1 MNLTETQR
9 QLITA
14 IVRLIRDGK
23 LKESF
28 IAVRNNEGG
37 VIVQNAHEQSGF
49 SISNTAT
56 QEFQALANA
65 GLLIVEVVKP
75 RFGLLNCTLTG
86 EAYAAVDS
94 TSGTGVDRAD
104 ARFKA
109 IVTLAGEG
117 RALKDNDNPV
127 RADSAF
133 DHWVH
138 RITEHLK
145 DKFSSALAIEW
156 QSLPDSPLVSGNGYY
171 NDPAAWAAFHAAV
184 KARLAWIAQ
193 LPARMEKVRENAVD
207 RVQQSAAS
215 SGRGE
220 VAIDEHSRA
229 IVDPQRVEQ
238 LKGLRSEQFDFS
250 KLIRLCEELNVAFA
264 TESYFATA
272 MLTRA
277 VVDHVPP
284 IFGVRTFAE
293 VANNYAGSQSFK
305 ASMKTLEQSS
315 RNIADQH
322 LHCQIRAA
330 ETIPTGTQVNFSN
343 DLDVLLGEIVR
354 LNGRR

>member
-1 MNLTETQR
+1 LNLTVTQR
-9 QLITA
+9 ELIKA

-23 LKESF
+23 LNETF
-28 IAVRNNEGG
+28 IVVRNNQGG
-37 VIVQNAHEQSGF
+37 VILQNAHEHSGI

-65 GLLIVEVVKP
+65 GLLVVEVVEP
-75 RFGLLNCTLTG
+75 RFGLLNCTLTD
-86 EAYAAVDS
+86 EAYAAADS
-94 TSGTGVDRAD
+94 NLGTGVGRAD
-104 ARFKA
+104 ARFEA
-109 IVTLAGEG
+109 LVTLAAEG
-117 RALKDNDNPV
+117 RALQDKHNPV
-127 RADSAF
+127 QADSAF
-133 DHWVH
+133 DYWVH
-138 RITEHLK
+138 RVTEHLK
-145 DKFSSALAIEW
+145 DKFSSALAIKW
-156 QSLPDSPLVSGNGYY
+156 QSLADSPLVSGGGYY
-171 NDPAAWAAFHAAV
+171 DDPATWAAFHAAV

-207 RVQQSAAS
+207 RVQQNAAS
-215 SGRGE
+215 SGLGE
-220 VAIDEHSRA
+220 VTIDAHSHA

-238 LKGLRSEQFDFS
+238 LKALRSEHFDFS

-264 TESYFATA
+264 TESYFAAA

-293 VANNYAGSQSFK
+293 VANNYAGSKSFK

-330 ETIPTGTQVNFSN
+330 ETIPTATQINFSN

-354 LNGRR
+354 LNTRR